1 VQMGQTSVKPADRR
15 QTPRTKL
22 VEIAYIG
29 MGPEN
34 GGLVLDVSDGGLSF
48 HAVAPVKPAETI
60 HFLLSLRGHSRI
72 EGAGEV
78 VWANELR
85 TICGLRFTSLSAGA
99 REHLNNWTTQSRMPA
114 AARAKPVSSAPPAP
128 PQTEESPASLASQS
142 ATNSAPVFAIPP
154 ASAIYL
160 SEPAEKTLWGG
171 QLFLWFIF
179 GIMGAMVIGS
189 AYLYGLHVGK
199 SEIGSVALPAA
210 SPDGQTDAPALAAAP
225 LPASSDATDAS
236 STPTVVPS
244 VPTVAP
250 STPNITASVPSGVLV
265 NASKTDE
272 TPANSASRPG
282 AEGHAPSAPD
292 QHAELALE
300 AGKSELAAALVNLN
314 GDNGKRDSSSAV
326 RLLWAAV
333 GNGNSAAE
341 VILSDLYVSGDGV
354 AKNCEQGRI
363 LLVAAT
369 KSGNAQAKV
378 KLDELNANG
387 CP

>member
-1 VQMGQTSVKPADRR
+1 MAAWRGFGRTARNGAYPESAQYTFEATLKFSYLTRRVYGRIVDAAVRVEPGWQAGASAPLQNIESDPHHQPEIELSVQMGQTSVKPADRR

-142 ATNSAPVFAIPP
+142 ATNSAPVFAIACS
-154 ASAIYL
+154 ASA
-160 SEPAEKTLWGG
+160 
-171 QLFLWFIF
+171 
-179 GIMGAMVIGS
+179 
-189 AYLYGLHVGK
+189 
-199 SEIGSVALPAA
+199 
-210 SPDGQTDAPALAAAP
+210 
-225 LPASSDATDAS
+225 
-236 STPTVVPS
+236 
-244 VPTVAP
+244 
-250 STPNITASVPSGVLV
+250 
-265 NASKTDE
+265 
-272 TPANSASRPG
+272 
-282 AEGHAPSAPD
+282 
-292 QHAELALE
+292 
-300 AGKSELAAALVNLN
+300 
-314 GDNGKRDSSSAV
+314 
-326 RLLWAAV
+326 
-333 GNGNSAAE
+333 
-341 VILSDLYVSGDGV
+341 VSIN
-354 AKNCEQGRI
+354 K
-363 LLVAAT
+363 
-369 KSGNAQAKV
+369 
-378 KLDELNANG
+378 
-387 CP
+387 